1 MTSRPQ
7 AIDLGF
13 VNAYLLE
20 TEDGFLLADTGMRS
34 QRAGLEKALAE
45 AGCAPGK
52 LRLIVATHGDIDHTA
67 NCNYLR
73 TKFHAPVAMHAG
85 DVPMVESADW
95 PKRKVASH
103 SLRLMH
109 RFMRSTGVTRR
120 METGF
125 ERFTPDI
132 ELVEGQTLEAYGL
145 AATVLHI
152 PGHTPGSIALAL
164 ADGELICGDT
174 IENRGGLHPTRI
186 VDDEVQLSAGVERL
200 LALDL
205 ATVYPGHGRPF
216 SWEQFRVAY
225 GRQRRTP

>member
-34 QRAGLEKALAE
+34 QRAGLEMALAE

-85 DVPMVESADW
+85 DVSMVESADW

-120 METGF
+120 
-125 ERFTPDI
+125 I
-132 ELVEGQTLEAYGL
+132 
-145 AATVLHI
+145 
-152 PGHTPGSIALAL
+152 AL

-216 SWEQFRVAY
+216 SWGQFRVAY